1 LENLKTKKIIPII
14 LCGGSGTRLWPKS
27 REVMPK
33 QFLTLLGEDSLLQAT
48 AQRALNVL
56 DCRPEDVV
64 TVTISDMKSQT
75 HKQLNDIDPALTNH
89 ILTEPVARNTAAA
102 VAYATHYVWETF
114 GEDAYALI
122 LLADHY
128 IGNEMALKHA
138 ITDAYDIAKD
148 DYIVTFGITPTHPET
163 GFGYIK
169 KSAEFNGSL
178 VRHVDQFVEKPA
190 LDVAKEYLASGDYL
204 WSSGMHLFKVK
215 KVIKGFHMYAKE
227 TIRLVEASMQDGH
240 SKRIPS
246 EALYSQIYK
255 QPFETAVLEKL
266 QRVAVVQ
273 CDMEWSDVG
282 TFNSLWDIREKDV
295 HGNVTDGNVACYKT
309 QDCFVQSEGR
319 LVACVGVKDL
329 VVMETPDAI
338 LIADKHRSDDLKV
351 MVKSLQ
357 ETQPTSVSQQYKHS
371 YTWGSTKVLS
381 KEYDCITSEVVV
393 KPGANRCLHMNNTGQ
408 KLCTVISG
416 RALVKIGD
424 ETHLLTPQKSLTIE
438 EKIPHLIMNAGNQD
452 LYMIEVQYGV
462 KDGVS
467 NIQRIDSDTRLF
479 A

>member
-1 LENLKTKKIIPII
+1 MKNLNTKKIIPII

-33 QFLTLLGEDSLLQAT
+33 QFLRLLGKNSLLQAT
-48 AQRALNVL
+48 ALRALNVL
-56 DCRPEDVV
+56 DCQPEEVV
-64 TVTISDMKSQT
+64 TVTIADMASQT
-75 HKQLNDIDPALTNH
+75 QQQLNDIDPALTSH

-114 GEDAYALI
+114 GENAYALI

-128 IGNEMALKHA
+128 IGNELVLKRA
-138 ITDAYDIAKD
+138 ISDACEIAKD

-169 KSAEFNGSL
+169 KAQKFDGSE
-178 VRHVDQFVEKPA
+178 VRHVEQFVEKPA
-190 LDVAKEYLASGDYL
+190 LDIAQEYLASGDYL

-215 KVIKGFHMYAKE
+215 KVIKGFHLYAKE
-227 TIRLVEASMQDGH
+227 TIRLVEASMKGGH
-240 SKRIPS
+240 SKQIPS
-246 EALYSQIYK
+246 KSLYSQIHK
-255 QPFETAVLEKL
+255 EPFETAVLEKI
-266 QRVAVVQ
+266 QRVAVVP

-282 TFNSLWDIREKDV
+282 TFNSLWDIREKDI

-309 QDCFVQSEGR
+309 QNCFVQSEER

-338 LIADKHRSDDLKV
+338 LIADKYRSDDLKV

-357 ETQPTSVSQQYKHS
+357 VNQPESVSQQYKHS
-371 YTWGSTKVLS
+371 YIWGSKKVLS
-381 KEYDCITSEVVV
+381 KAYDCVTSEVVV
-393 KPGANRCLHMNNTGQ
+393 KPGSRRCFHMSNTGQ

-416 RALVKIGD
+416 KALIKIGD
-424 ETHLLTPQKSLTIE
+424 ETHLLTPQKNITIE
-438 EKIPHLIMNAGNQD
+438 QRTPHLIMNAGNQD
-452 LYMIEVQYGV
+452 LYLIEVQYGV
-462 KDGVS
+462 KDSVS
-467 NIQRIDSDTRLF
+467 DIQRIDPNAQLS